1 MYGLIRQTKAEDSN
15 RANGLHAVHAGQDG
29 EDLVSYLS
37 PDLVEMR
44 VNSVAGSML
53 RSRFTCCSSPCT
65 ASGAL

>member
-1 MYGLIRQTKAEDSN
+1 M
-15 RANGLHAVHAGQDG
+15 NGQGTFIEVMAGMQMG
-29 EDLVSYLS
+29 KGLVSYLS

-44 VNSVAGSML
+44 VNSVAASMP